1 MSINYNISFRNYF
14 FKKEKQSFIKVQID
28 KMKTHINNTTA
39 QSLKNDILSHTMF
52 QNHQQTLHSGAVK
65 PIVVTKHK
73 EEIKIVK

>member
-1 MSINYNISFRNYF
+1 LSFVKFY
-14 FKKEKQSFIKVQID
+14 Q
-28 KMKTHINNTTA
+28 MKTHINNTTA

-73 EEIKIVK
+73 D